1 MLNIFKDKKR
11 VLKLKARNKRVP
23 KMTRVFEKELIR
35 AFRKE
40 KIIKI
45 KNINGW
51 VKQPIKK
58 TRKRDKSEE
67 ITNNVT

>member
-1 MLNIFKDKKR
+1 MLNIFKDK
-11 VLKLKARNKRVP
+11 KRVP
-23 KMTRVFEKELIR
+23 KMTRVFEKEPIR

-67 ITNNVT
+67 ITNNAT